1 MNIFNSVET
10 IGAIALGLVIGMII
24 LLILQARSS
33 TQINKLTFPA
43 YEFTIRKAENEA
55 NEIIEKAQEQAREIV
70 ANAELE
76 SRSMLVGRTEEGR
89 NAYEAYS
96 KSLEALKENLVTTLT
111 KTVEETHNRSQEI
124 SDTFAHHLEGQ
135 DREMQKKIEGLATQ
149 LDGIPE
155 RLRGQSNLIME
166 GLQER
171 IARAGEQ
178 LEHALVSSHASHTD
192 AIKEH
197 LHKGFEIAERDIE
210 EYRKGRRAL
219 IDSHIEV
226 LVKDVVR
233 VALQKELTRADHAE
247 LVRSALEEARSLG
260 AL

>member
-24 LLILQARSS
+24 LLVLQARSS

-43 YEFTIRKAENEA
+43 YEFTIKKAENEA
-55 NEIIEKAQEQAREIV
+55 NAIIEKAQEQAREIV

-76 SRSMLVGRTEEGR
+76 SRTMLVGRTEESSKD
-89 NAYEAYS
+89 YEAYS
-96 KSLEALKENLVTTLT
+96 KSLETLKENLVNTLT
-111 KTVEETHNRSQEI
+111 KTVEDTHNRSQEI
-124 SDTFAHHLEGQ
+124 SDTFVRHLENQ
-135 DREMQKKIEGLATQ
+135 DHEMQKKIQGLATQ
-149 LDGIPE
+149 LDEIPE
-155 RLRGQSNLIME
+155 RLRGQSGLIME

-178 LEHALVSSHASHTD
+178 LEHALISSHDTHTE
-192 AIKEH
+192 AIREH

-210 EYRKGRRAL
+210 EYRKGRKAL

-233 VALQKELTRADHAE
+233 VALQKELTRADHAD
-247 LVRSALEEARSLG
+247 LVHSALEEARSSG